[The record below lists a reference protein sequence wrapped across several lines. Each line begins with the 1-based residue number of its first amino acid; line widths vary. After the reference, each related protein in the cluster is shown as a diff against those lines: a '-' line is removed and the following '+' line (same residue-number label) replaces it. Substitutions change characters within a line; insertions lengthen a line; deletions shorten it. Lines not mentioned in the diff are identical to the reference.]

1 MEQPSP
7 FGELAIAVDLPPV
20 SQQSRA
26 ENKSAFQARLREL
39 TSRYGFLL
47 GGDVSVSVEWSVAER
62 DRYETDRAPDVDNIL
77 KPLLDAL
84 VGPNGLLID
93 DNQVQHVSCHW
104 VDSYSGEE
112 RVSITVRHSPDE
124 WLKKEGLF
132 FVQLD
137 GGLCIPLSRK
147 TPSEFQSKLVD
158 LYKNALALRNK
169 AMADGI
175 DYYQA
180 QYFMPVQRVF
190 HRTRL
195 GAFEVIKE
203 EEFNGS
209 SGLCQ
214 H

>member
-7 FGELAIAVDLPPV
+7 FGELTISLDLPPV
-20 SQQSRA
+20 SQQARA
-26 ENKSAFQARLREL
+26 DSKLAFKAKLQEITLR
-39 TSRYGFLL
+39 YAFLL
-47 GGDVSVSVEWSVAER
+47 AGDVSISVEWSVAEQ
-62 DRYETDRAPDVDNIL
+62 DRYETDRTPDVDNIL

-104 VDSYSGEE
+104 IDSYSGEE

-137 GGLCIPLSRK
+137 GGLCIPLSRGMQH
-147 TPSEFQSKLVD
+147 EFQRKIVD
-158 LYKNALALRNK
+158 LYENAIAVRNK

-175 DYYQA
+175 GYYKTR
-180 QYFMPVQRVF
+180 YIMPAQRVF

-195 GAFEVIKE
+195 AEFEVIKVE
-203 EEFNGS
+203 DFNGL
-209 SGLCQ
+209 GVA
-214 H
+214 

>member
-7 FGELAIAVDLPPV
+7 FGELTIALDLAPV
-20 SQQSRA
+20 SQQARA
-26 ENKSAFQARLREL
+26 ESKLAFQAKLQEI
-39 TSRYGFLL
+39 TSRYAFLL
-47 GGDVSVSVEWSVAER
+47 GGDISVSVEWSVAEQ
-62 DRYETDRAPDVDNIL
+62 DRYETDGAPDVDNIL

-104 VDSYSGEE
+104 IDSYSREE

-137 GGLCIPLSRK
+137 DGLCIPLSRMVQHD
-147 TPSEFQSKLVD
+147 FQKKIVD
-158 LYKNALALRNK
+158 RYKNALAFRNK
-169 AMADGI
+169 AIADGI

-180 QYFMPVQRVF
+180 QYAMPVQRVF

-195 GAFEVIKE
+195 GAFEVIKV

-209 SGLCQ
+209 SAA
-214 H
+214 